1 MVESEDFAAAF
12 SWICK
17 KCAIILLDHP
27 MCATDNYMVNEDSLA
42 RTHAVTN
49 TPPLRRRCCRDR
61 GNSLE
66 ESPLLRRM
74 DGRLYP
80 RGITGRRQ
88 FSHELIPE
96 EVARYVPESVSSL
109 RPIRVLFL
117 LVSSAKSWHQ
127 IASIDRVQVIKTSI
141 KRRPDVSCIRN
152 FGCKKLDI
160 FFDSFRPPHVLHSK
174 VIIKCTMIG

>member
-1 MVESEDFAAAF
+1 
-12 SWICK
+12 
-17 KCAIILLDHP
+17 

-96 EVARYVPESVSSL
+96 EVARSLRRSIPESVSPSDTTA
-109 RPIRVLFL
+109 FL
-117 LVSSAKSWHQ
+117 LVSSAKSWHE
-127 IASIDRVQVIKTSI
+127 IASIDSVVCKLS
-141 KRRPDVSCIRN
+141 KRPSKEAPKFVHSDTI
-152 FGCKKLDI
+152 KLDI
-160 FFDSFRPPHVLHSK
+160 FFDFFRPHSAY
-174 VIIKCTMIG
+174 CTQK